1 MISFYLNGKS
11 QSISADSKMPILWVL
26 RDILNSTGTK
36 YGCGAGLCGACTV
49 LLDGNPI
56 RSCITPISFA
66 EGKQI
71 TTVEGLEKENS
82 DLLDNWQKE
91 NVPQCGFCQSG
102 QLVTASALLKN
113 NANPND
119 EEIENAMSG
128 NICRC
133 GTYSRIKKAIKETIK
148 GRE

>member
-11 QSISADSKMPILWVL
+11 QSISADPKMPILWVL
-26 RDILNSTGTK
+26 RDVLNFTGTK

-49 LLDGNPI
+49 LLDDNPI

-102 QLVTASALLKN
+102 QLVTAAALLQN
-113 NANPND
+113 NTNPGD
-119 EEIENAMSG
+119 DEIEIAMSG

-148 GRE
+148 GRG